1 MSKSHRVFALLFIM
15 FFVASATIPIAYNF
29 YPVANIALV
38 DSPHAP
44 SSTNYVVTVSI
55 FNQGQTFDDDD
66 FDFIVLNGS
75 VPLNGAW
82 VRLFNATDMTLY
94 DNTHYTDGN
103 GETKFFNLPQGTYI
117 WNVSHTS
124 DPLTPDKTGQIIS
137 DGPEAS
143 VSILFGNVDW
153 ENDDDDLNATVMDVT
168 NQPANNLNFS
178 IHFSGNNSIYAQAVV
193 VNGKVGFEDIPVGSY
208 IWRLSVL
215 SGAYA
220 GYLLDFGSLQSNGT
234 QRLVHQSIGPLIG
247 DPYLF
252 DLELFTYFE
261 TSLEPIVGA
270 TIVLMYKNGTL
281 IDTQVTPANGTVI
294 FVDLPIA
301 FINWTVEY
309 AGQPVGLGNYSYD
322 LTTPTSDIREPT
334 ITSPGNQSVLYDA
347 QNVTFSWHL
356 EDEYP
361 SSIKVYIDNI
371 LNASVSW
378 VNSTYDYV
386 YNMSALFGDFAIGHY
401 EVKLV
406 AYDQNNNH
414 AEDIINLRIFENVTP
429 VIEGPDPVEFYYS
442 VTGKTLSWN
451 VTDDFVNKYR
461 ITDNETELESGD
473 INPDEP
479 VITINLNG
487 LNIGIHNFT
496 LVANDTSGNS
506 ASFSVLVTVLRD
518 DIAPTILYA
527 PPDLEYAQGDSVP
540 IRNWTATDDFKD
552 YYTISVDDEIRVNNA
567 WTSDNI
573 EFDFSGLLE
582 GSHTVILRV
591 YDIGGNY
598 AESTVLVIVTQSTVA
613 RYIIYGGLVALVA
626 IGLIALVWFVRFR

>member
-15 FFVASATIPIAYNF
+15 FFVASATIPIAYNS
-29 YPVANIALV
+29 YTVTNIALV

-44 SSTNYVVTVSI
+44 SSTNYVVTVRE
-55 FNQGQTFDDDD
+55 FNQGDAFDDDD

-94 DNTHYTDGN
+94 DDTHYTDGN
-103 GETKFFNLPQGTYI
+103 GEAKFFNLPQGPYI
-117 WNVSHTS
+117 WNVSHTADS
-124 DPLTPDKTGQIIS
+124 LTPDKTGQIVS
-137 DGPEAS
+137 NGPEAS
-143 VSILFGNVDW
+143 VSILFGNIDW
-153 ENDDDDLNATVMDVT
+153 ENDDDDLNATVMDVQ

-178 IHFSGNNSIYAQAVV
+178 IHFSGNNSIYAQVEV
-193 VNGKVGFEDIPVGSY
+193 DNGNADFEDIPVGNY

-215 SGAYA
+215 SGPYA

-234 QRLVHQSIGPLIG
+234 QRLVYQSVGPLIKN
-247 DPYLF
+247 PYLF
-252 DLELFTYFE
+252 DLELFTYYE
-261 TSLEPIVGA
+261 TSLEPIIGA
-270 TIVLMYKNGTL
+270 TIVLMYKNGTM
-281 IDTQVTPANGTVI
+281 IDTKVTPANGTVI
-294 FVDLPIA
+294 FIDLPIA

-322 LTTPTSDIREPT
+322 LTTASSDIRKPI

-371 LNASVSW
+371 LNASISW

-386 YNMSALFGDFAIGHY
+386 YNMSASFGEFIIGHY
-401 EVKLV
+401 AVRLV
-406 AYDQNNNH
+406 AYDQNGNYDD
-414 AEDIINLRIFENVTP
+414 DIIDLRVYDNVTP
-429 VIEGPDPVEFYYS
+429 VVEGSDPIEFYYS
-442 VTGKTLSWN
+442 VTGKSISWN
-451 VTDDFVNKYR
+451 VTDDFLNKYH
-461 ITDNETELESGD
+461 ITDNETEVESGD

-479 VITINLNG
+479 VITISLDG

-496 LVANDTSGNS
+496 LFANDTSGNS
-506 ASFSVLVTVLRD
+506 ASYSVRVTVLRD
-518 DIAPTILYA
+518 DVVPLILYQ
-527 PPDLEYAQGDSVP
+527 PPDLVYAQGDSVP
-540 IRNWTATDDFKD
+540 IKNWTATDEFRN

-567 WTSDNI
+567 WTSDII

-582 GSHTVILRV
+582 GSHSVILKV
-591 YDIGGNY
+591 YDLGGNY
-598 AESTVLVIVTQSTVA
+598 AESTVLVVVTQSTVA
-613 RYIIYGGLVALVA
+613 RYLIYGGLVAIVA
-626 IGLIALVWFVRFR
+626 IGVIALVWFVRFR